1 MIFSN
6 PRSMRGLFLCII
18 AVVKFRAVS
27 LKTGYCVGNHY
38 FCTLII
44 YRMNEHNYHLD
55 TKLIHAGVEPDPVTG
70 AIMTPIYQTSTYVQ
84 AAPGDHKGYEY
95 ARTQNPTRTVLQN
108 ALAAIENGKY
118 GLSFGS
124 GMAAT
129 DAVMKLLS
137 PGDEVIVSNDLYG
150 GTYRIMTKVFAN
162 YGIKFHFISMHNAAD
177 VAQYIN
183 SNTKMIWIE
192 TPTNPLLNVIDIAA
206 CAEIA
211 KKHQLILVAD
221 NTFASPY
228 LQTPLDLGADI
239 VLHSATKYLGGH
251 SDVVHGALVMNDA
264 ALEER
269 LRFIQNSCGAV
280 PGPHDCWLVLRG
292 IKTLHVR
299 MQRHCEN
306 GEAIAKFLRN
316 HPKVGKVIWVG
327 FEDHPNHDIARK
339 QMRGFGG
346 MISFTLK
353 NDSIEE
359 AVQVL
364 SKTKLFALAESL
376 GGVESLIGHP
386 ATMTHA
392 SIPREDRVKNGL
404 VDSLIRLSVGIENVE
419 DLKADLQQA
428 IG

>member
-1 MIFSN
+1 MH
-6 PRSMRGLFLCII
+6 G
-18 AVVKFRAVS
+18 VVKTIVTFALR
-27 LKTGYCVGNHY
+27 
-38 FCTLII
+38 II
-44 YRMNEHNYHLD
+44 KMKDQKHKLSTR
-55 TKLIHAGVEPDPVTG
+55 LIHAGVEPDPTTG

-95 ARTQNPTRTVLQN
+95 ARTQNPTRTALQN
-108 ALAAIENGKY
+108 ALANIENGSY
-118 GLSFGS
+118 SLSFAS

-129 DAVMKLLS
+129 DAVARLLM

-150 GTYRIMTKVFAN
+150 GTYRIFTKVFAN
-162 YGIKFHFISMHNAAD
+162 YGIKFHFVSMHDAPTIEQYVNA
-177 VAQYIN
+177 
-183 SNTKMIWIE
+183 NTKMIWVE
-192 TPTNPLLNVIDIAA
+192 TPTNPLLNIIDIEA
-206 CAEIA
+206 CAAIG
-211 KKHQLILVAD
+211 KRHKLITVVD

-228 LQTPLDLGADI
+228 LQNPLDWGADI

-251 SDVVHGALVMNDA
+251 SDVVHGALIMKDA

-306 GEAIAKFLRN
+306 GEAIAHYLRS
-316 HPKVGKVIWVG
+316 HPKVGKVLWVG
-327 FEDHPNHDIARK
+327 FEDHPNHAIAKK

-353 NDSIEE
+353 NDSIDA
-359 AVQVL
+359 AVDVL
-364 SKTKLFALAESL
+364 KKTQLFSLAESL

-392 SIPREDRVKNGL
+392 SIPREERIKNGL
-404 VDSLIRLSVGIENVE
+404 VDSLIRLSVGIEDKEDLIE
-419 DLKADLQQA
+419 DLKQA